1 MDNQGILLQEKKS
14 PLIKSID
21 LTQGKTYEFPI
32 NASEDMFTFK
42 EQRTQEEVRRDDNAT
57 KERLLQLKTDKDI
70 QYAERRQVET
80 DNLKNMSSRL
90 IYDKKWY
97 SFFQAESPEMVRV
110 KKMLNYL
117 NNFLDSPVEKYYAN
131 GGLNAKAL
139 KEDLDIAFEEAI
151 SACSSYITAKMEQNG
166 GKKKT
171 GARRL
176 RKVVDI
182 RTLCEQERL
191 KYGFLVDAMVSNSL
205 KIQDINQIKTMT
217 PRNLTTQHMTT
228 TALEKGEWQNKG
240 NSTDVYRIK
249 ANEKGNEVY
258 YYIKENLPLISA
270 DPEGFLDRRIAQLQ
284 KSLEAKQSGDREKE
298 EQRMQE
304 AGMKAEDY
312 NACLTL
318 LRTMKNKL
326 QSASDTE
333 KPAVKKRIIE
343 LFSHDFD
350 RMFMDLTIHNE
361 AAKALEDADSSA
373 FDRKK
378 WEKIANDEK
387 DLQCEVAKYILEVVS
402 KQGVAAAKTTLKSMN
417 AYEWVEKK
425 LGLKSGEDKEVIR
438 VLKQIYGENNDHKLE
453 HLFRTSLGKE
463 VELFGQMRDR
473 MRGDEREIAAANNTG
488 TYLLAKVCNFT
499 DVVTESDTRIVK
511 FENREGEKVERFCT
525 VTREAEGEEFL
536 ELLKRAEKEK
546 KKIDY
551 SPKAI
556 QQLMRLQIFDTL
568 CLQVDRHGSNF
579 KCKVD
584 PEAEKKGR
592 IVITEVMS
600 YDHDMSFGEETLDNA
615 FKDPVTKQEE
625 KKKGFLPSLTTRIK
639 KDSPMYHYVMDKYF
653 GFTVMNKVKKPDY
666 EKWNKQ
672 LRLGEAVLKSMI
684 ALPFYGSVYSPLGT
698 YSLSKNVQM
707 GNDTYFGIIKKIGQN
722 GERTEIPDDADVD
735 QAEVFNRFK
744 AIFQKLFNNLNN
756 KKRKKNTGLGALK
769 TKFTLEEKLEL
780 YNTLG
785 ELQQFMREYDFSDI
799 KFKDGITSGF
809 LQCWMEQIT
818 YTYHTILS
826 ADSEFMDYLSQN
838 PDKLLAD
845 DKNFSEKQQEQR
857 KKDLKLLTD
866 EKTGDLVIPS
876 LLHYDKKAYQD
887 ISDLADSKK
896 DIDLDANL
904 LPLFRKSK
912 IDAIKKRAKEIK
924 DSIDKAREKAEAFY
938 RLAGWKGK
946 KAEFLLDDADY
957 EGIDDLTELSVD
969 PGNTYLSID
978 NEKFLFGLK
987 GFSDHNSSA
996 DQQRAL
1002 AEEKKKRHD
1011 PKRWKDQKY
1020 ATSDDE
1026 DENMAQFL
1034 NNPLRGRIEKSK
1046 KGGHAA

>member
-1 MDNQGILLQEKKS
+1 MDFIQQENKR
-14 PLIKSID
+14 ID
-21 LTQGKTYEFPI
+21 LTGGKTYEFPI
-32 NASEDMFTFK
+32 NAPDEMFTFH
-42 EQRTQEEVRRDDNAT
+42 ETRTQDEVRQADNAT
-57 KERLLQLKTDKDI
+57 KQRLLQMETDKNI
-70 QYAERRQVET
+70 QYAKRREVET

-97 SFFQAESPEMVRV
+97 SFFQAESPEMVWV
-110 KKMLNYL
+110 KKMLTYL
-117 NNFLDSPVEKYYAN
+117 NNFLDSSVEKYFTK
-131 GGLNAKAL
+131 GGLDAKAL
-139 KEDLDIAFEEAI
+139 KGDLDIAFDEAI
-151 SACSSYITAKMEQNG
+151 QACNDYITAKREQNG

-176 RKVVDI
+176 RKVSDI

-191 KYGFLVDAMVSNSL
+191 KYGFLVDAMMSNSL
-205 KIQDINQIKTMT
+205 KIRDIDEIKTKT
-217 PRNLTTQHMTT
+217 PRELTAQHRTLTTLTSD
-228 TALEKGEWQNKG
+228 WQNKG

-249 ANEKGNEVY
+249 ANENGKEVY

-270 DPEGFLDRRIAQLQ
+270 DPEGFLDRRIAQLE
-284 KSLEAKQSGDREKE
+284 KSLLAKQSGDREKE
-298 EQRMQE
+298 EQRMWE
-304 AGMKAEDY
+304 AKMTVDDY
-312 NACLTL
+312 KACLTL
-318 LRTMKNKL
+318 LRTMKNKI

-378 WEKIANDEK
+378 WEAIANDAK
-387 DLQCEVAKYILEVVS
+387 DLQCEVAKYILQVVNT
-402 KQGVAAAKTTLKSMN
+402 QGVAAAKTTLKSMN

-438 VLKQIYGENNDHKLE
+438 VLKNIYGEKNDTRLE

-473 MRGDEREIAAANNTG
+473 MKGDEREIAAANNTG
-488 TYLLAKVCNFT
+488 TFLLADIGGFT
-499 DVVTESDTRIVK
+499 DVVTESDTRIVRFK
-511 FENREGEKVERFCT
+511 NREGEVVERFCT
-525 VTREAEGEEFL
+525 VTRAAEGEEFL

-556 QQLMRLQIFDTL
+556 QQLMRLQLFDTL

-584 PEAEKKGR
+584 PQAEKEGR

-666 EKWNKQ
+666 EKWKQQ
-672 LRLGEAVLKSMI
+672 LRLGEKDLKKMM
-684 ALPFYGSVYSPLGT
+684 ALPFYGQVYDPLGT
-698 YSLSKNVQM
+698 YSLSKKQQM
-707 GNDTYFGIIKKIGQN
+707 GTDTYFGIIKKIGQN

-735 QAEVFNRFK
+735 QGMVFDRFK
-744 AIFQKLFNNLNN
+744 EIFQKLFDNLYN
-756 KKRKKNTGLGALK
+756 KNRKKNTGLGALK
-769 TKFTLEEKLEL
+769 TKFTLGEKLEL

-845 DKNFSEKQQEQR
+845 DKKFSEKQQEQR

-876 LLHYDKKAYQD
+876 LLHYDEKAYRD
-887 ISDLADSKK
+887 ICDLTDPLKE
-896 DIDLDANL
+896 DEIDAKL

-912 IDAIKKRAKEIK
+912 IDAIKKRAREIK
-924 DSIDKAREKAEAFY
+924 TSIEQAREKAEAFY

-996 DQQRAL
+996 DRQRAL

-1011 PKRWKDQKY
+1011 PKRWKDMNY
-1020 ATSDDE
+1020 ANSKDE

-1046 KGGHAA
+1046 KGGQAA

>member
-1 MDNQGILLQEKKS
+1 MDFIQQENKR
-14 PLIKSID
+14 ID
-21 LTQGKTYEFPI
+21 LTGGKTYEFPI
-32 NASEDMFTFK
+32 NAPDEMFTFH
-42 EQRTQEEVRRDDNAT
+42 ETRTQDEVRQADNAT
-57 KERLLQLKTDKDI
+57 KQRLLQMETDKNI
-70 QYAERRQVET
+70 QYAKRREVET

-110 KKMLNYL
+110 KKMLTYL
-117 NNFLDSPVEKYYAN
+117 NNFLDSSVEKYFTK
-131 GGLNAKAL
+131 GGLDAKAL
-139 KEDLDIAFEEAI
+139 KGDLDIAFDEAI
-151 SACSSYITAKMEQNG
+151 QACNDYITAKREQNG

-176 RKVVDI
+176 RKVSDI

-191 KYGFLVDAMVSNSL
+191 KYGFLVDAMMSNSL
-205 KIQDINQIKTMT
+205 KIRDIDEIKTKT
-217 PRNLTTQHMTT
+217 PRELTAQHRTLTTLTSD
-228 TALEKGEWQNKG
+228 WQNKG

-249 ANEKGNEVY
+249 ANENGKEVY

-270 DPEGFLDRRIAQLQ
+270 DPEGFLDRRIAQLE
-284 KSLEAKQSGDREKE
+284 KSLLAKQSGDREKE
-298 EQRMQE
+298 EQRMWE
-304 AGMKAEDY
+304 AKMTVDDY
-312 NACLTL
+312 KACLTL
-318 LRTMKNKL
+318 LRTMKNKI

-378 WEKIANDEK
+378 WEAIANDAK
-387 DLQCEVAKYILEVVS
+387 DLQCEVAKYILQVVNT
-402 KQGVAAAKTTLKSMN
+402 QGVAAAKTTLKSMN

-438 VLKQIYGENNDHKLE
+438 VLKNIYGEKNDTRLE

-473 MRGDEREIAAANNTG
+473 MKGDEREIAAANNTG
-488 TYLLAKVCNFT
+488 TFLLADIGGFT
-499 DVVTESDTRIVK
+499 DVVTESDTRIVRFK
-511 FENREGEKVERFCT
+511 NREGEVVERFCT
-525 VTREAEGEEFL
+525 VTRAAEGEEFL

-556 QQLMRLQIFDTL
+556 QQLMRLQLFDTL

-584 PEAEKKGR
+584 PQAEKEGR

-666 EKWNKQ
+666 EKWKQQ
-672 LRLGEAVLKSMI
+672 LRLGEKDLKKMM
-684 ALPFYGSVYSPLGT
+684 ALPFYGQVYDPLGT
-698 YSLSKNVQM
+698 YSLSKKQQM
-707 GNDTYFGIIKKIGQN
+707 GTDTYFGIIKKIGQN

-735 QAEVFNRFK
+735 QGMVFDRFK
-744 AIFQKLFNNLNN
+744 EIFQKLFDNLYN
-756 KKRKKNTGLGALK
+756 KNRKKNTGLGALK
-769 TKFTLEEKLEL
+769 TKFTLGEKLEL

-845 DKNFSEKQQEQR
+845 DKKFSEKQQEQR

-876 LLHYDKKAYQD
+876 LLHYDEKAYRD
-887 ISDLADSKK
+887 ICDLTDPLKE
-896 DIDLDANL
+896 DEIDAKL

-912 IDAIKKRAKEIK
+912 IDAIKKRAREIK
-924 DSIDKAREKAEAFY
+924 TSIEQAREKAEAFY

-996 DQQRAL
+996 DRQRAL

-1011 PKRWKDQKY
+1011 PKRWKDINY
-1020 ATSDDE
+1020 ANSKDE

-1046 KGGHAA
+1046 KGGQAA

>member
-1 MDNQGILLQEKKS
+1 MDNQGFGLQEKKR
-14 PLIKSID
+14 ID
-21 LTQGKTYEFPI
+21 LTGGKTYEFPI
-32 NASEDMFTFK
+32 NAQDEMFTFR
-42 EQRTQEEVRRDDNAT
+42 ETRSQEVVRQADNAT
-57 KERLLQLKTDKDI
+57 KQQLRQIETDKNI
-70 QYAERRQVET
+70 QYAERRQLET

-97 SFFQAESPEMVRV
+97 RFFQSESPEMVRV
-110 KKMLNYL
+110 KKMLTYL
-117 NNFLDSPVEKYYAN
+117 NNVLDSPVEKYYKN
-131 GGLNAKAL
+131 GGAGVAFDAKAM
-139 KEDLDIAFEEAI
+139 KDELDIAFDEAI
-151 SACSSYITAKMEQNG
+151 SACSDYIAAKREQNG
-166 GKKKT
+166 GKMKT

-191 KYGFLVDAMVSNSL
+191 KYGFLVDAIMSNSL
-205 KIQDINQIKTMT
+205 KVTDINEIKTKT
-217 PRNLTTQHMTT
+217 PRELTAQHRTLTT
-228 TALEKGEWQNKG
+228 LSSEWQNKG

-249 ANEKGNEVY
+249 ANENGKEVY

-270 DPEGFLDRRIAQLQ
+270 DPEGFLDRRIAQLE
-284 KSLEAKQSGDREKE
+284 KSLLAKQSGDRDKE

-318 LRTMKNKL
+318 LQTMKNKL
-326 QSASDTE
+326 QNASDTE

-350 RMFMDLTIHNE
+350 RMFMELTIHNE

-378 WEKIANDEK
+378 WEAIANDKK
-387 DLQCEVAKYILEVVS
+387 DLQCEVAKYILQVVNT
-402 KQGVAAAKTTLKSMN
+402 QGVAAAKTTLKSMN

-425 LGLKSGEDKEVIR
+425 LGLKSGADKEVIR
-438 VLKQIYGENNDHKLE
+438 VLKQIYGENNDTRLE

-488 TYLLAKVCNFT
+488 TFLLADIGGFT
-499 DVVTESDTRIVK
+499 DVVTESDTRIVRFK
-511 FENREGEKVERFCT
+511 NREGEEVERFCT

-551 SPKAI
+551 SPKAVR
-556 QQLMRLQIFDTL
+556 QLMRLQLFDTL

-584 PEAEKKGR
+584 PQAEKNGR
-592 IVITEVMS
+592 IVITEIKS

-615 FKDPVTKQEE
+615 FKDPVTGQEE
-625 KKKGFLPSLTTRIK
+625 KKKGFLPSPTTRIK
-639 KDSPMYHYVMDKYF
+639 KDSPMYHYVMDRYF

-666 EKWNKQ
+666 KKWNKQ
-672 LRLGEAVLKSMI
+672 LRLSETVLKNMI
-684 ALPFYGSVYSPLGT
+684 ALPFYGKVYNPLGT
-698 YSLSKNVQM
+698 YSLSKKAQM
-707 GNDTYFGIIKKIGQN
+707 GDDTYFGIIKKIGQN

-735 QAEVFNRFK
+735 QDKVFDRFK
-744 AIFQKLFNNLNN
+744 EIFQKLHNNLNN
-756 KKRKKNTGLGALK
+756 KNRKKNTGLSSLK

-818 YTYHTILS
+818 YTYNTILS

-845 DKNFSEKQQEQR
+845 DKKFSEEQQKQR

-876 LLHYDKKAYQD
+876 LLHYDEKAYRD
-887 ISDLADSKK
+887 ICDLTDPLKEAE
-896 DIDLDANL
+896 IDAKL

-912 IDAIKKRAKEIK
+912 IDAIKKRAREIK
-924 DSIDKAREKAEAFY
+924 TSIEQAREKAEAFY
-938 RLAGWKGK
+938 RLAGWTGK
-946 KAEFLLDDADY
+946 KAHFLLRDADY
-957 EGIDDLTELSVD
+957 ESIDDLTELSVD

-1011 PKRWKDQKY
+1011 PKRWKDMNY
-1020 ATSDDE
+1020 ANSKDE

-1046 KGGHAA
+1046 KGGQAA